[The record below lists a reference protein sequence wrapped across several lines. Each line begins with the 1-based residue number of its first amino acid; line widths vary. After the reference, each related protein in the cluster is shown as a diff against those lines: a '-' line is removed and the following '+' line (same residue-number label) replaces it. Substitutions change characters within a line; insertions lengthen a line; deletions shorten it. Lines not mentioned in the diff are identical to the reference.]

1 MALSLSRL
9 IRNLANIKHE
19 HTNENKFLKTKAK
32 IKEMKNN
39 VKEAQKDA
47 LAIHDYVKRAD
58 VSMGGANSSPPLVH
72 PSSLRFMPRRLLAIL
87 TISNAAAREE
97 AIVELENDL
106 TIGLVQTN
114 NGRYLTT
121 KGAASTY
128 NIGTFRAMSA
138 NIIKGLF
145 SIKGKLK

>member
-32 IKEMKNN
+32 LKEMKNN

-47 LAIHDYVKRAD
+47 LAIHDYVTRAN
-58 VSMGGANSSPPLVH
+58 VSMGGAASSPPLLH
-72 PSSLRFMPRRLLAIL
+72 KDSLKFMPRKIIEIM
-87 TISNAAAREE
+87 TTTNSVARENL
-97 AIVELENDL
+97 ISELENDL

-121 KGAASTY
+121 KGAARTF
-128 NIGTFRAMSA
+128 NIGTFRTMSV
-138 NIIKGLF
+138 NTIKKLFNIKGT
-145 SIKGKLK
+145 LK

>member
-47 LAIHDYVKRAD
+47 LAIHDYVSRAD
-58 VSMGGANSSPPLVH
+58 VSMGGANSSPPLMH
-72 PSSLRFMPRRLLAIL
+72 PSSFRFMPRRLLEILAIPNP
-87 TISNAAAREE
+87 TEREA
-97 AIVELENDL
+97 AIVQLENDL

-121 KGAASTY
+121 KGAASSY
-128 NIGTFRAMSA
+128 NIGTFRSMSA